1 MSAPERQHELMADII
16 RSHIKGEVPKTV
28 LVLGS
33 GLGDFVDSMQVDA
46 VVDYSALDA
55 FPQPTVVGH
64 AGRLVIGTSGGLPI
78 ICMQGRMH
86 AYEGHPASDLAV
98 PVRTFRALG
107 CENLILTNAAGS
119 IDLEMGPGSLMLVD
133 DHINW
138 AGVNP
143 LIGPNDESFGPRF
156 PDMTHAYDVEF
167 GERLMASA
175 AHEDINLYRGVYIMA
190 SGPNFETP
198 AEIRAF
204 RTLGANA
211 VGMSTVPEALV
222 ANHAG
227 MRVAAISMISNLAA
241 GLGDGKITH
250 EETLEEGSKAA
261 KQLGRLLQHF
271 FADVSS

>member
-1 MSAPERQHELMADII
+1 MSAHEKMAEII
-16 RSHIKGEVPKTV
+16 RRHIAGEVPKTV

-55 FPQPTVVGH
+55 FPQPTVAGH
-64 AGRLVIGTSGGLPI
+64 AGRLVIGASGGQPI

-86 AYEGHPASDLAV
+86 AYEGHPPSDLAI

-107 CENLILTNAAGS
+107 CEHFILTNAAGS
-119 IDLEMGPGSLMLVD
+119 LDIDMGPGSLMLVD

-143 LIGPNDESFGPRF
+143 LIGPNDDRFGPRF
-156 PDMTHAYDVEF
+156 PDMTHAYDPDF
-167 GERLMASA
+167 GERLMAAA

-204 RTLGANA
+204 KTLGANA

-261 KQLGRLLQHF
+261 RQLGRLLQNF
-271 FADVSS
+271 FAGLAD

>member
-1 MSAPERQHELMADII
+1 MSVYQRMADII
-16 RSHIKGEVPKTV
+16 RGRIDGEVPKTV

-33 GLGDFVDSMQVDA
+33 GLGDFVDSMQVDT
-46 VVDYSALDA
+46 VIDYSELDA

-64 AGRLVIGTSGGLPI
+64 AGRLVIGSSGGHPL

-86 AYEGHPASDLAV
+86 AYEGHPASELAIS
-98 PVRTFRALG
+98 VRTFKALG

-119 IDLEMGPGSLMLVD
+119 LDPDMGPGGLMLID

-143 LIGPNDESFGPRF
+143 LVGPNEDDFGPRF

-167 GERLMASA
+167 GKDLMSA
-175 AHEDINLYRGVYIMA
+175 AAAEDIHLFRGIYIMA
-190 SGPNFETP
+190 MGPNFETP

-204 RTLGANA
+204 GALGANA
-211 VGMSTVPEALV
+211 VGMSTVPEVLV

-227 MRVAAISMISNLAA
+227 MRVAAISVISNLAA
-241 GLGDGKITH
+241 GLGDDLGAGKITH

-261 KQLGRLLQHF
+261 GNLSRLLQRF
-271 FADVSS
+271 FTGLTS